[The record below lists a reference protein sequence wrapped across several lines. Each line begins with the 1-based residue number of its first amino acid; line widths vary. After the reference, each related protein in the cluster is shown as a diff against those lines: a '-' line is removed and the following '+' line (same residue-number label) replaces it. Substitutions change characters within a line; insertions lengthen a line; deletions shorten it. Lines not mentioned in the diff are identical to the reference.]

1 MKLTIRTRLI
11 VAFTVLVGIA
21 GLMYYLG
28 TTNTENLNDRLNRV
42 VNVNVKRMN
51 LASKIAE
58 DVQYLT
64 KREKD
69 MILTPEK
76 DRLQDLVN
84 DFDKRESDMESRV
97 EALRTISDEQGVEV
111 VDEFTAKWA
120 EYQKNFRQI
129 KNLAVIINTD
139 SASMIARQISRTTAR
154 ATALDAV
161 GVINKIVKKN
171 EASLAEVA
179 LETDELYDQGKSNM
193 LGLLIISMLVAGAVA
208 FWIITSIASSI
219 AKAKDALKAVSEGN
233 LTIEIENST
242 QDEIG
247 ELLDYLQNT
256 VEKLKEVIS
265 SVSSAADNIASASE
279 QMSGSSQQMS
289 EGSTEQAA
297 SAEEVSSSM
306 EEMAANIQQNT
317 DNAQQTEKIAMQ
329 AADDV
334 QEGSRAVNQTVESM
348 RKIAEKI
355 TIIGEIA
362 RQTNL
367 LALNAAVE
375 AARAGEHGKGFAVV
389 AAEVRRLAE
398 RSQVA
403 ANEINELSGSS
414 VAIADKSGKL
424 LEQIV
429 PNIQKTSRLVQEISA
444 ASMEQNAGAE
454 QVNGAIQQLNQVIQ
468 QNAAGAEEMASSSE
482 ELSSQAEQLKETV
495 GFFNVGNTL
504 AGRSYQKSKVKKHKV
519 VNVSHFN
526 ANQLKVKK
534 AAASQTGLNL
544 DLSANDSLD
553 ADFQRY

>member
-11 VAFTVLVGIA
+11 SAFVILI
-21 GLMYYLG
+21 GLLSFVYYLG
-28 TTNTENLNDRLNRV
+28 ATNTNELNTQLNFIV
-42 VNVNVKRMN
+42 QQSTQK
-51 LASKIAE
+51 LLLSSQLAE
-58 DVQYLT
+58 DVQFIT

-69 MILTPEK
+69 LILTRKRE
-76 DRLQDLVN
+76 DMEEILAQT
-84 DFDKRESDMESRV
+84 DKRMEGMNERLEMLKAV
-97 EALRTISDEQGVEV
+97 EDEGGREDVAIFE
-111 VDEFTAKWA
+111 EKLEAYLK
-120 EYQKNFRQI
+120 EYKKIR
-129 KNLAVIINTD
+129 KLAYTDNTD
-139 SASMIARQISRTTAR
+139 SASAEAYKLSATTAR
-154 ATALDAV
+154 
-161 GVINKIVKKN
+161 
-171 EASLAEVA
+171 E
-179 LETDELYDQGKSNM
+179 
-193 LGLLIISMLVAGAVA
+193 AGAAAVDFLYFRVKNNQQELDEIATQTDQLYEEGNNLMLSSLGVGIFISILMA

-553 ADFQRY
+553 ADFEKM